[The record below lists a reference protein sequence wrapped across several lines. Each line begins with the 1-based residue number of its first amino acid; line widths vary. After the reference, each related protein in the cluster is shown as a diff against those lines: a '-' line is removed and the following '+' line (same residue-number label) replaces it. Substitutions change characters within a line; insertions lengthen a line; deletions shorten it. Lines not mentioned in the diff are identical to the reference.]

1 MSYEYLVK
9 NEMPDGP
16 RSSYLT
22 SCFLEIDL
30 AVTLLDSDL
39 THILFGL
46 VRETRPYLFFSVN
59 PNFFY

>member
-16 RSSYLT
+16 RSSYLA

-30 AVTLLDSDL
+30 AVTLLDLDL
-39 THILFGL
+39 KKLFDSRNPIL
-46 VRETRPYLFFSVN
+46 PIFFSES
-59 PNFFY
+59 